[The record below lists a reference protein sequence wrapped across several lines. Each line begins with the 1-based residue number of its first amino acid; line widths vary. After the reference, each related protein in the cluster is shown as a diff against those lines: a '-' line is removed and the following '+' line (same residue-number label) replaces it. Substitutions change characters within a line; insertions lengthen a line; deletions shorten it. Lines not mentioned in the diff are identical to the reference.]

1 MNEIKRFNGKGG
13 MYEYGLVDYVLY
25 QEHYI
30 EANRLNAEVA
40 RLRAELQNAAKAAL
54 DAVALSCDKEREA
67 DALRAEVEWL
77 RVELAETNDR
87 FEKYRH
93 SASKDYAALFARKDA
108 CANDVA
114 IYKDA
119 QRYRWL
125 RAGSGTTWD
134 QPWVAV
140 GHCDIEWVNQPNEI
154 EGKQLDDAIDAAMG
168 ASA

>member
-1 MNEIKRFNGKGG
+1 MNEIKRFNHQVCEYPGG
-13 MYEYGLVDYVLY
+13 TFSEMNQEADGDYVLY
-25 QEHYI
+25 SDHE
-30 EANRLNAEVA
+30 AEVV
-40 RLRAELQNAAKAAL
+40 R
-54 DAVALSCDKEREA
+54 
-67 DALRAEVEWL
+67 LRAEVEGL
-77 RVELAETNDR
+77 RAELAETNDR
-87 FEKYRH
+87 FDKYRH

-140 GHCDIEWVNQPNEI
+140 GHCDIEWVKQPNEI
-154 EGKQLDDAIDAAMG
+154 EGKQLDSAIDAAMG